1 MFSSTSQ
8 PHDFGVFHAYIN
20 GHCKHEC
27 MVLPK
32 TFNIFFEFSVF
43 FVSMVF
49 PKIFRAQMLKI
60 WASRTMLMRR
70 FVSSFRVDTF
80 TWHRTVPKQLDENFG
95 CLKNNVGDIMINGCN
110 YIYIWVRVKNR
121 IWIAPR

>member
-1 MFSSTSQ
+1 MFCSTSQ
-8 PHDFGVFHAYIN
+8 PQDFGVLHAYIN

-32 TFNIFFEFSVF
+32 TFHIFVELSVF

-60 WASRTMLMRR
+60 WARRTMPMRR

-95 CLKNNVGDIMINGCN
+95 CLKNNIGDIMINGCD
-110 YIYIWVRVKNR
+110 YIYI
-121 IWIAPR
+121 